1 MDLYYKQEVTVG
13 VLVLAAAVAFF
24 GGLSWL
30 TGRSVGRGAVAVI
43 PVRFADVSGLQVGD
57 PVQISGVQVGRVG
70 RVRLEGPENVLVDLE
85 IRRSVMPHADAVVKL
100 SSLDFFGAQ
109 RVDYDPGTSPEML
122 PEGQEIIGRRETQVT
137 ESAASLADQAAE
149 IMTGFQD
156 IASHSTAEELRQT
169 LEAAQSALDAL
180 TRLGDED
187 IVSEAADA
195 MRALRSVGERLDS
208 TMANPAVE
216 RSMSRLDEITEG
228 MSETTEALAGAMQA
242 FESILAKIDRGEGGL
257 GRLVNDTTLTH
268 DMHEVMVSLKLLL
281 DDVRERPGRYI
292 HIGVF

>member
-30 TGRSVGRGAVAVI
+30 TGRSVGGGAVAVI

-149 IMTGFQD
+149 IMTGLQD
-156 IASHSTAEELRQT
+156 IASQSTAEELRQT
-169 LEAAQSALDAL
+169 LESAQSALDAL

-216 RSMSRLDEITEG
+216 RSVSRLDEITEG

>member
-24 GGLSWL
+24 AGLSWL
-30 TGRSVGRGAVAVI
+30 TGKSVGRGAIAVI

-57 PVQISGVQVGRVG
+57 PVQISGVQVGRVA
-70 RVRLEGPENVLVDLE
+70 RVRLEGPEHVLVDLE
-85 IRRSVMPHADAVVKL
+85 IRRSVMPHADAAVKL

-137 ESAASLADQAAE
+137 ESASSLADQAAE
-149 IMTGFQD
+149 LMTGLQD
-156 IASHSTAEELRQT
+156 IASESTAEELRQT
-169 LEAAQSALDAL
+169 LEAAQRALDAV
-180 TRLGDED
+180 TGLGDED
-187 IVSEAADA
+187 IVSEAAAA
-195 MRALRSVGERLDS
+195 MRALRSAGERLDS
-208 TMANPAVE
+208 TIANPAVE
-216 RSMSRLDEITEG
+216 RSVSRLDDITEG
-228 MSETTEALAGAMQA
+228 MSEMAEALAGAMQA
-242 FESILAKIDRGEGGL
+242 FESILAKIDRGEGSL

>member
-1 MDLYYKQEVTVG
+1 M
-13 VLVLAAAVAFF
+13 LVLAAAVAFF
-24 GGLSWL
+24 AGLSWL
-30 TGRSVGRGAVAVI
+30 TGKSVGRGAIAVI

-122 PEGQEIIGRRETQVT
+122 PEGQEIIGRRETQMT
-137 ESAASLADQAAE
+137 ESAVSLADQAADL
-149 IMTGFQD
+149 MTGFQD
-156 IASHSTAEELRQT
+156 IASESTAEELRQT

-216 RSMSRLDEITEG
+216 RSVSRLDEITEG

>member
-1 MDLYYKQEVTVG
+1 MELYYKQEVTVG

-24 GGLSWL
+24 AGLSWL

-43 PVRFADVSGLQVGD
+43 PVRFEDVSGLQVGD

-70 RVRLEGPENVLVDLE
+70 RVRLEGPKHVLVHLE

-100 SSLDFFGAQ
+100 TSLDFFGAQ

-122 PEGQEIIGRRETQVT
+122 PEGQEIIGRRETQMT
-137 ESAASLADQAAE
+137 ESASSLADQAAE
-149 IMTGFQD
+149 LMTGLQD
-156 IASHSTAEELRQT
+156 IASESTAEELRQT

-195 MRALRSVGERLDS
+195 MRALRSVAERLDS

-216 RSMSRLDEITEG
+216 RSVSRLDDITEG

>member
-24 GGLSWL
+24 AGLSWL
-30 TGRSVGRGAVAVI
+30 TGKSVGRGAIAVI

-149 IMTGFQD
+149 IMTGLQD
-156 IASHSTAEELRQT
+156 IASQSTAEELRQT
-169 LEAAQSALDAL
+169 LESAQSALDAL

-216 RSMSRLDEITEG
+216 RSVSRLDEITEG

>member
-24 GGLSWL
+24 AGLSWL
-30 TGRSVGRGAVAVI
+30 TGRSVGRGAVAVV
-43 PVRFADVSGLQVGD
+43 PVRFEDVSGLQVGD
-57 PVQISGVQVGRVG
+57 PVQISGVQVGRVA
-70 RVRLEGPENVLVDLE
+70 RVRLEGPQQVLVHLE

-100 SSLDFFGAQ
+100 TSLDFFGAQ

-122 PEGQEIIGRRETQVT
+122 PEGQEIIGRRETQMT

-149 IMTGFQD
+149 LMTGFQD
-156 IASHSTAEELRQT
+156 IASESTAEELRQT
-169 LEAAQSALDAL
+169 LAAAQGALDAL

-187 IVSEAADA
+187 IVGEAADA

-208 TMANPAVE
+208 AMANPAVE
-216 RSMSRLDEITEG
+216 RSVSRLDDITEG

-242 FESILAKIDRGEGGL
+242 FESILGKIDRGEGGL